1 MKQNAKVE
9 IGQHYQ
15 SVGAMT
21 RAPAFTYR
29 VTELFQNKFDKL
41 EYARLV
47 QVGDPS
53 RTKSIAASVL
63 LSPRHFLPV
72 AGKVSDEAEDA
83 A

>member
-1 MKQNAKVE
+1 MKQHAKVE
-9 IGQHYQ
+9 VGQHYQ

-29 VTELFQNKFDKL
+29 VVELFQSKFDKL

-53 RTKSIAASVL
+53 RSKSIAASVL

-72 AGKVSDEAEDA
+72 SGKVSDDSEDA